1 MFEGLKIPRAHAPV
15 AITGSSSGSDEGNL
29 ISDTLPS
36 DYPSESHSE
45 VEETRSLPVRSSNI
59 FFSFNAR
66 YACEFKTWVPVKFI
80 NIIRS

>member
-15 AITGSSSGSDEGNL
+15 GLTGSSSGSEEGNL

-45 VEETRSLPVRSSNI
+45 VEETRSLPVS
-59 FFSFNAR
+59 
-66 YACEFKTWVPVKFI
+66 VPVPLKEQ
-80 NIIRS
+80 N